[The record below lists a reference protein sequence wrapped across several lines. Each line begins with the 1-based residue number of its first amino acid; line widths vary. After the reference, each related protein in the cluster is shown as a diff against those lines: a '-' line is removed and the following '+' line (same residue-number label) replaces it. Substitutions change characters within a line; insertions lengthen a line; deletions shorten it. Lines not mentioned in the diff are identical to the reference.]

1 MTGRLHGRVAVITGA
16 GRGIGRALAEALA
29 AEDAAVV
36 LSARTQADL
45 DTVAAGIRER
55 GGRATT
61 VVADA
66 LDAGQARAPVHVA
79 VATYGAVDVLV
90 NNVGGRSGDDT
101 DPWQEHDDVFA
112 GLLTLNLTS
121 AWWTTNAALPHM
133 RAQGRGRV
141 INIGSGLSDR
151 AGSSMGYTAAK
162 HGLVGLTRSLA
173 LATGPHGITVNCLC
187 PGYTETGAV
196 NWHVVGARMGVDAA
210 EAQRRVEAEN
220 AIGRTLLA
228 TELGGAAVLLAS
240 DDGAGITG
248 QVLHVDGGWKI

>member
-1 MTGRLHGRVAVITGA
+1 VSGRLHGRVAVVTGA

-45 DTVAAGIRER
+45 DAVVAGIRER

-66 LDAGQARAPVHVA
+66 MDPDQARAPVRA
-79 VATYGAVDVLV
+79 AIATYGALDVLV
-90 NNVGGRSGDDT
+90 NNVGGRLDDDA
-101 DPWQEHDDVFA
+101 DPWRERDDVFA
-112 GLLTLNLTS
+112 DLLTLNLTS

-133 RAQGRGRV
+133 RAQRRGRV

-151 AGSSMGYTAAK
+151 AGASMGYTAAK

-173 LATGPHGITVNCLC
+173 LATGAHGITVNCLC

-196 NWHVVGARMGVDAA
+196 SWRVVGARMGVDAA

-220 AIGRTLLA
+220 AIGRTLQA
-228 TELGGAAVLLAS
+228 TELGGTAVLLAS

-248 QVLHVDGGWKI
+248 QVLHVDGGWKL